1 MIESLKQ
8 LFKKRIQ
15 LESLIAQLTDEIF
28 DIDTIKR
35 FVELELKKNI
45 YEGNVKQNRII
56 LLNQII
62 VNKESLKSQ
71 IELLNDEFQRTE
83 NLINSHL
90 PENELLF

>member
-15 LESLIAQLTDEIF
+15 IESLIAQLTDEIF